1 MLLRERRQ
9 RFNLH
14 RCAICAVFLWV
25 HAFSVG
31 LSFFFKLF
39 CFKFFINSKFKRLRP
54 LLCRLFHYER
64 LLPPRRRLAAPRA
77 PGRLLVAARAF
88 RRRASAAERAHSV
101 HRRMRSLLFGDT
113 PVSNRL
119 DRF

>member
-1 MLLRERRQ
+1 MLLRERLE

-31 LSFFFKLF
+31 LSFFKIILF
-39 CFKFFINSKFKRLRP
+39 QFFINSKLKRCLRP
-54 LLCRLFHYER
+54 LLCRLFHFER

-101 HRRMRSLLFGDT
+101 NRRMRSLLFGDT